1 MFFFYNYISIYIY
14 YIIYKYK
21 YEIETAVKVYMQVG
35 IPPLL
40 FRNLYTSM
48 LVLAMLLL

>member
-1 MFFFYNYISIYIY
+1 MFFLQLYIHIYIY
-14 YIIYKYK
+14 YIIYK
-21 YEIETAVKVYMQVG
+21 YEIETAVKVYIQVG

-40 FRNLYTSM
+40 FRSLYTSM